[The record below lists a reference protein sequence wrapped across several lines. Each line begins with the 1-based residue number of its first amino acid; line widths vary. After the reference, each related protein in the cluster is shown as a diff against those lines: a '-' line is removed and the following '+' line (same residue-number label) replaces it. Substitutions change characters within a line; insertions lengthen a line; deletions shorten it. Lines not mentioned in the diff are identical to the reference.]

1 MKPKWY
7 EFGEKSISKEDEI
20 KKNYAGKLN
29 GNYGHLMMSNEKL
42 LFVKEE
48 GLLRKKYAVILNL
61 PYENIEEVKTK
72 DKYDLQIT
80 GESGDSYEFYTD
92 DLPVSIVDESVRK
105 LMRHQ

>member
-20 KKNYAGKLN
+20 KKNYTGRLN
-29 GNYGHLMMSNEKL
+29 GDYGHLMMSKKKL

-48 GLLRKKYAVILNL
+48 GLLRKKYAVTLNL
-61 PYENIEEVKTK
+61 PYEKIDEIKPK
-72 DKYDLQIT
+72 DKFDLQIS
-80 GESGDSYEFYTD
+80 GESGDSYEFLTD
-92 DLPVSIVDESVRK
+92 NIPVSIVGESVRE

>member
-20 KKNYAGKLN
+20 KKNYTGRLN
-29 GNYGHLMMSNEKL
+29 GKYGHLMMSNEKL

-48 GLLRKKYAVILNL
+48 GFLNKKYTVTLNL
-61 PYENIEEVKTK
+61 PYENIEEVKPK
-72 DKYDLQIT
+72 DRFDLQIT
-80 GESGDSYEFYTD
+80 GESGDSYEFLTD
-92 DLPVSIVDESVRK
+92 DLPVSIVDESVRE